1 MSLTAEQIQSN
12 WEEFLGIIE
21 THFEGERKDKL
32 LAMYNELED
41 RASTAPA
48 SSVDHYHNAF
58 IGGYIDHVLRVIK
71 CAKSVYQLWSTMGA
85 DMSGYTEEELIFV
98 AMHHDLGKLGFPGEG
113 GEVYQPNDSEWHIKN
128 QGKIFKINGNNPFAL
143 VNDMSLWLLQYYGI
157 KVSFTE
163 MKAIRCTD
171 GLYDE
176 ANRPYF
182 ISRTKDSKFKTNLP
196 YVMHQADSMAARIE
210 FEMWAKD
217 GDVYTP
223 PVKQKP
229 SKPKKAVSTQSQ
241 AIDVN
246 KMFGD
251 LFGDK

>member
-1 MSLTAEQIQSN
+1 MSLTAEKIQSN
-12 WEEFLGIIE
+12 WEEFLEVIE
-21 THFEGERKDKL
+21 THFEGERKEKL
-32 LAMYNELED
+32 LAMYNELEE

-58 IGGYIDHVLRVIK
+58 IGGYIDHVLRVIR
-71 CAKSVYQLWSTMGA
+71 CAKQVYQLWKDNGA
-85 DMSGYTEEELIFV
+85 NMSGYTEEELVFV
-98 AMHHDLGKLGFPGEG
+98 AMHHDLGKLGFPGDG

-143 VNDMSLWLLQYYGI
+143 VNDMSLWLLQYYDI

-163 MKAIRCTD
+163 MQSIRCTD

-210 FEMWAKD
+210 FEKWASD
-217 GDVYTP
+217 DTTYN
-223 PVKQKP
+223 Q
-229 SKPKKAVSTQSQ
+229 
-241 AIDVN
+241 
-246 KMFGD
+246 
-251 LFGDK
+251 